1 MVGPGDQQIF
11 EGRTESIPFSGFT
24 VHPGQKIELFAK
36 HPSTQNWVKIGET
49 ESTKDPYDYFDTKWY
64 YWKKEVVVP
73 KEFWL
78 QWGKDGGFSTILKG
92 TADKNDL
99 FTFKEGFYNYFEDYA
114 SLEELYFENKS
125 QTGVE
130 ILVWAKE

>member
-1 MVGPGDQQIF
+1 MKSIKNAGLKLLATGLLLISAQGCMVGPGDQQIF

-64 YWKKEVVVP
+64 YW
-73 KEFWL
+73 
-78 QWGKDGGFSTILKG
+78 
-92 TADKNDL
+92 
-99 FTFKEGFYNYFEDYA
+99 
-114 SLEELYFENKS
+114 
-125 QTGVE
+125 
-130 ILVWAKE
+130 

>member
-1 MVGPGDQQIF
+1 M
-11 EGRTESIPFSGFT
+11 
-24 VHPGQKIELFAK
+24 
-36 HPSTQNWVKIGET
+36 
-49 ESTKDPYDYFDTKWY
+49 
-64 YWKKEVVVP
+64 
-73 KEFWL
+73 EFWL
-78 QWGKDGGFSTILKG
+78 QWGKDGGFSTILKA